1 MNENVLVIVN
11 RVPNVYNLES
21 FSNDSALFDKFSIM
35 QTNVNVLLQI
45 NCIFKQ
51 T

>member
-11 RVPNVYNLES
+11 RVPNVDNLES
-21 FSNDSALFDKFSIM
+21 FSNDSALFDTFNIM